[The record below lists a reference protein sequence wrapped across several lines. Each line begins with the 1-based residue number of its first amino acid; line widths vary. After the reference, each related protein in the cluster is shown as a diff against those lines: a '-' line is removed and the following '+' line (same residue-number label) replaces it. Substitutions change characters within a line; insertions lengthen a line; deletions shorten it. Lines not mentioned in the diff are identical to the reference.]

1 MIRSILFVLMA
12 AAPGLALAAGEAVE
26 LYRDPN
32 CGCCGAHAEY
42 LRGQGFE
49 VEMVATDDI
58 AGVKSEYGVP
68 RALASCHTALI
79 DGYVVEGHVPAD
91 AIERLLAERP
101 DVTGI
106 SVPGMPVGSPGMG
119 MERGLREPLQV
130 WTIPS
135 SNSERPRLHAV
146 YQRLDG

>member
-1 MIRSILFVLMA
+1 MIRRFLFVLMA
-12 AAPGLALAAGEAVE
+12 AVPGLALAAGEAVE
-26 LYRDPN
+26 FYRDPS

-42 LRGQGFE
+42 LRDQGFE
-49 VEMVATDDI
+49 VEVIATDDI
-58 AGVKSEYGVP
+58 AGVKTEHGVP
-68 RALASCHTALI
+68 PALAACHTALI

-91 AIERLLAERP
+91 SIERLLAERP

-119 MERGLREPLQV
+119 MEQGLREPLQV
-130 WTIPS
+130 WTIPAS
-135 SNSERPRLHAV
+135 ASERPRLHAV